1 MNEIIRFIEDA
12 NEAFYLFSNYIKA
25 ERTETQSGDIK
36 IRIGWEYEDF
46 YRTIKHENGT
56 PYTLNEIFQSKG
68 LIERYSFAFDEENT
82 SNEEENTDCEGLS
95 FIDDIKARLRDVLFQ
110 CTTKDQ
116 REYLLKS
123 IISASPNLIT
133 SNKYRGVYYFA
144 FDIANDE
151 VYTYNEY
158 NTDKE
163 ITVDYNHDT
172 LGVIDSAKITYFLLS
187 SIESFF
193 RCFERECKAW
203 NINLLG
209 IIQNVIN
216 LQGHIELINRELFSF
231 TDTNNEVENIQSDVP
246 EKDNRRKNKPKNEF
260 TLRRKIEA
268 LKMMIEELGVVFDG
282 TGAKNKADVEKFIH
296 FILEEGTEDDDIRN
310 TQIPD
315 YFKPS
320 KDTRNDQM
328 INDDLSYI
336 ARQFNRVGLTELAKK
351 AENGMIQ

>member
-68 LIERYSFAFDEENT
+68 LIERYSFVFDEENT

-95 FIDDIKARLRDVLFQ
+95 FIDDIEARLRDVLFQ

-203 NINLLG
+203 NIDLLG

-231 TDTNNEVENIQSDVP
+231 TDTNNEVENIQSGVP
-246 EKDNRRKNKPKNEF
+246 GIDNNSKNEF

-268 LKMMIEELGVVFDG
+268 IKAMLEEFGIERGGNSGVPDVNIARFINFLIGKG
-282 TGAKNKADVEKFIH
+282 TKDDEIKNTSIYKEFREKNKCNQKTINNDLDYVASRF
-296 FILEEGTEDDDIRN
+296 ED
-310 TQIPD
+310 
-315 YFKPS
+315 
-320 KDTRNDQM
+320 
-328 INDDLSYI
+328 
-336 ARQFNRVGLTELAKK
+336 VGLFDIATKIKNKK
-351 AENGMIQ
+351 KN